1 MWYLGSLLSPT
12 FSQSLSAW
20 DEERGAS
27 RCPEMERWP
36 PQLMTCGL
44 SREVDGTLSVTWT
57 AAASVT
63 NPEGF
68 HVENDALQPPAQARL
83 AVQWLSGRSLC

>member
-1 MWYLGSLLSPT
+1 
-12 FSQSLSAW
+12 
-20 DEERGAS
+20 
-27 RCPEMERWP
+27 
-36 PQLMTCGL
+36 MTCGL

-83 AVQWLSGRSLC
+83 FSAVTSVKRRRHPLYFRSLQSVLHNKTPIYFL